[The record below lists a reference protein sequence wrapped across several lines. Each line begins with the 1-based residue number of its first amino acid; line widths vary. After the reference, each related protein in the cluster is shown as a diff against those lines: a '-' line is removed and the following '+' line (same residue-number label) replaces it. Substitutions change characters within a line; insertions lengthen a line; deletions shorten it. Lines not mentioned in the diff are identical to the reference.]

1 MKRTSLSLI
10 SKTHTSFIL
19 IALLL
24 SFAFVFTVFSRSAQA
39 QATQLS
45 LADILIAL
53 RSKKATLPDRNK
65 ILAEAIVTRG
75 TTFSLTPEIEK
86 ELSVT
91 GADKGLIES
100 IRQKPQIARVTMMS
114 PRVETRSKPETV
126 DTSASADFS
135 FFEKRAD
142 ESSSKGD
149 LDAALVDYTKAIEMN
164 GTGVTALM
172 SRGKL
177 YFDKG
182 SFTLAVADFT
192 KVIEL
197 KPEYTVGYTRRAE
210 AYEKKGNNDLA
221 IADYKKVLE
230 LESANE
236 TAKTSLA
243 RLQPEPP
250 KTIEKPVVKVDPIP
264 VPVPATPVVIPEFVD
279 LGLLTEAQATRMVK
293 PLYSQVAYKASIG
306 GKVVVQVEL
315 DVDGN
320 VTAAKVVSGHPYLR
334 QASEDAAR
342 KSKFKPAKFGNQAV
356 KAKGSIIYNFVTSR

>member
-19 IALLL
+19 IGLLL
-24 SFAFVFTVFSRSAQA
+24 SFALMFTVFSRSAQA

-91 GADKGLIES
+91 GADRSLIDS
-100 IRQKPQIARVTMMS
+100 IRQRAQIARVS
-114 PRVETRSKPETV
+114 PVRQPVGTRPEPVGPT
-126 DTSASADFS
+126 ADFS
-135 FFEKRAD
+135 FYEKRAD
-142 ESSSKGD
+142 ESISKGD

-164 GTGVTALM
+164 GTSDTALM

-264 VPVPATPVVIPEFVD
+264 VPASATPVVIPEFVD
-279 LGLLTEAQATRMVK
+279 LGPLTEAQATRMVK

-306 GKVVVQVEL
+306 GKVVVQVEM
-315 DVDGN
+315 DVEGN

-356 KAKGSIIYNFVTSR
+356 KAKGIITYNFVTTR